1 MSIHLLSH
9 GNQKHI
15 LFINFVTFSPSS
27 YVHSSKRSDLPRTLL
42 ADSITVSCFHEFELH
57 LKLAHV
63 NNAANALARVHV
75 VEGLVDA
82 AERLEVGDEL
92 VNLQLAGHVVVDQV
106 GKLSAALDAAEG
118 AALPHAAG
126 DELEC
131 CEEVSIC
138 TESSRRFFSLEKDLR
153 RVAISW
159 PAAATPMMMLSP
171 QPLWQASSAL
181 RMTCT
186 LPVQSKV

>member
-1 MSIHLLSH
+1 MYTHQNAWIRLGHYLLTASQFRALH
-9 GNQKHI
+9 GLQ
-15 LFINFVTFSPSS
+15 
-27 YVHSSKRSDLPRTLL
+27 
-42 ADSITVSCFHEFELH
+42 LH

-63 NNAANALARVHV
+63 NDTANALARVHV

-82 AERLEVGDEL
+82 AERLAVGDEL
-92 VNLQLAGHVVVDQV
+92 VNLQLAGHVVVNQV
-106 GKLSAALDAAEG
+106 GKLSAALDTTES
-118 AALPHAAG
+118 AALPDAAG

-131 CEEVSIC
+131 CEEVSMC
-138 TESSRRFFSLEKDLR
+138 TKSSHALFNLGQHLR
-153 RVAISW
+153 LVAISW

>member
-1 MSIHLLSH
+1 M
-9 GNQKHI
+9 
-15 LFINFVTFSPSS
+15 
-27 YVHSSKRSDLPRTLL
+27 HS
-42 ADSITVSCFHEFELH
+42 
-57 LKLAHV
+57 KLAHV
-63 NNAANALARVHV
+63 DNAANAVARVHV

-82 AERLEVGDEL
+82 AEGLAVGDEL
-92 VNLQLAGHVVVDQV
+92 VDLQLAGHVVVDQV